1 MGGAAGMDNSDICRN
16 IWVLQMAG
24 WRESQTPQ
32 LTVNQEL
39 PAWEI
44 LVGSALSPLTAPF
57 TREMSPLRSEEGSR
71 GL

>member
-1 MGGAAGMDNSDICRN
+1 M
-16 IWVLQMAG
+16 
-24 WRESQTPQ
+24 
-32 LTVNQEL
+32 VNQEL

-44 LVGSALSPLTAPF
+44 WVGSALSPLTAPL